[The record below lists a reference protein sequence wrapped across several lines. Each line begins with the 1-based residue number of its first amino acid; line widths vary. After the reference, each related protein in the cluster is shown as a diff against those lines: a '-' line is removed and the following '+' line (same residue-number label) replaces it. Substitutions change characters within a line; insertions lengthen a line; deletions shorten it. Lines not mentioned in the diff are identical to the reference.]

1 MRYSH
6 SFVSYCHQ
14 RRYRR
19 LRRRQM
25 DSSWH
30 CSSCCPWTSSQSCS
44 KRIEKLPPRNAQVY
58 TSYIRNLLIHKLLS
72 GSPWL
77 SKFQNFHILTS
88 TTLIFNASAVTKN
101 NLFSMTQQTSS
112 CATKPSRII
121 KPSLRRGQTSWG
133 RRR

>member
-6 SFVSYCHQ
+6 SFASYCHQ
-14 RRYRR
+14 RRSRG
-19 LRRRQM
+19 LRRSQM

-58 TSYIRNLLIHKLLS
+58 TNYMRNLLINKLLS
-72 GSPWL
+72 GSHWL
-77 SKFQNFHILTS
+77 SKFRNFHILTS

-101 NLFSMTQQTSS
+101 NLSGKTQQTSS
-112 CATKPSRII
+112 CATKPSHII
-121 KPSLRRGQTSWG
+121 TPSLRRGQTS
-133 RRR
+133 

>member
-1 MRYSH
+1 MTDSHSFAYYSH
-6 SFVSYCHQ
+6 S
-14 RRYRR
+14 RRSRGLGR
-19 LRRRQM
+19 GQM
-25 DSSWH
+25 DSSRK
-30 CSSCCPWTSSQSCS
+30 CSSCCPSTPSQSCS